1 MRKGVLMET
10 YAILVFRCTF
20 FYFVITGLLRLMGKR
35 EVGELSVFDIVV
47 YFVMSE
53 LLAIS
58 ISDPNESML
67 KTLIPILTLT
77 FLQISL
83 SWLMLKIQKLRN
95 IVDGRP
101 AYIIVN
107 GMLNVEEMRKQRYT
121 IDDLCS
127 QLRVNGILDIEEVAF
142 ALLENSGDLSVMEK
156 SNCQLLWPEPLIS
169 DGIVQKHV
177 LVAIKKDDIWL
188 KDQLLKHKVK
198 DYNLVFLCL
207 WKKDGLWIV
216 MK

>member
-1 MRKGVLMET
+1 MEV
-10 YAILVFRCTF
+10 YAILVFRCTL
-20 FYFVITGLLRLMGKR
+20 FYFVITALLRLMGKR

-58 ISDPNESML
+58 ISDPKEDIF
-67 KTLIPILTLT
+67 KTLIPIFTLT
-77 FLQISL
+77 FLQIIL
-83 SWLMLKIQKLRN
+83 SWLMMKFQKLRN
-95 IVDGRP
+95 VVDGRP
-101 AYIIVN
+101 VYIVKN
-107 GMLNVEEMRKQRYT
+107 GKLNIEEMRKQRYT

-127 QLRVNGILDIEEVAF
+127 QLRVNGILDIENVAF

-169 DGIVQKHV
+169 DGVIQLKV
-177 LVAIKKDDIWL
+177 LNAMGKDELWL
-188 KDQLLKHKVK
+188 HEQLRKHKVK
-198 DYNLVFLCL
+198 DVQSVFLCL
-207 WKKDGLWIV
+207 YKTSGLWLV

>member
-1 MRKGVLMET
+1 MEI

-20 FYFVITGLLRLMGKR
+20 FYFVITALLRIMGKR

-58 ISDPNESML
+58 ISDPNEDML

-77 FLQISL
+77 ILQISL
-83 SWLMLKIQKLRN
+83 SWLMMKLQKLRN
-95 IVDGRP
+95 VVDGRP
-101 AYIIVN
+101 VFIIQH
-107 GMLNVEEMRKQRYT
+107 GKLNIDEMRKQRYT

-127 QLRVNGILDIEEVAF
+127 QLRINGILDIEEVEF
-142 ALLENSGDLSVMEK
+142 ALLENSGDLSIMEK

-169 DGIVQKHV
+169 DGIIQMKS
-177 LVAIKKDDIWL
+177 LDAIGKSEIWL
-188 KDQLLKHKVK
+188 NEQLLKKNIK
-198 DYNLVFLCL
+198 NSKQVFLCL
-207 WKKDGLWIV
+207 WKKDGLWLV
-216 MK
+216 MKQ

>member
-1 MRKGVLMET
+1 MEI
-10 YAILVFRCTF
+10 YMILIFRCTL
-20 FYFVITGLLRLMGKR
+20 FYFVITALLRLMGKR

-58 ISDPNESML
+58 ISDPKEDIF

-77 FLQISL
+77 ILQISL
-83 SWLMLKIQKLRN
+83 SWMMLKFQKLRN
-95 IVDGRP
+95 VVDGRP
-101 AYIIVN
+101 VYIIKN
-107 GMLNVEEMRKQRYT
+107 GKLNIEEMRKQRYT

-127 QLRVNGILDIEEVAF
+127 QLRVNGILDIENVAF

-169 DGIVQKHV
+169 DGMIQYKS
-177 LVAIKKDDIWL
+177 LKAIGKSEQWL
-188 KDQLLKHKVK
+188 KEQLLKQKVK
-198 DYNLVFLCL
+198 DYRCVFLCL
-207 WKKDGLWIV
+207 YKTSGLWLI
-216 MK
+216 MKEA

>member
-1 MRKGVLMET
+1 MET

-58 ISDPNESML
+58 ISDPKEDML

-77 FLQISL
+77 FLQITL
-83 SWLMLKIQKLRN
+83 SWLMLKVQKLRN

-101 AYIIVN
+101 AYIIIN
-107 GMLNVEEMRKQRYT
+107 GKLNVEEMRKQRYT

-142 ALLENSGDLSVMEK
+142 ALLENSGDLSVMER

-169 DGIVQKHV
+169 DGVIQSRV
-177 LVAIKKDDIWL
+177 LDAINKNEPWL
-188 KDQLLKHKVK
+188 KEQLLKNKIEDV
-198 DYNLVFLCL
+198 NSVFLCL
-207 WKKDGLWIV
+207 YKTDGLWIV
-216 MK
+216 RK